1 MKFENVVKLYN
12 GKKVLDSLSFEAE
25 KGKPVCLFG
34 ESGSGKTTALNIAAG
49 LCKADGGSITG
60 AEGRISYV
68 FQEDRLLEWF
78 TAEENIMMTAVNI
91 PAVKKIINVAELE
104 DCLNMY
110 PLQMSGGLKKR
121 TAIARAVGYDG
132 DIILLDEP
140 FNGIDNK
147 RVEAIAEFMK
157 DFIKDKICIVVTH
170 NKHEADILGAKII
183 KII

>member
-1 MKFENVVKLYN
+1 M
-12 GKKVLDSLSFEAE
+12 
-25 KGKPVCLFG
+25 
-34 ESGSGKTTALNIAAG
+34 NIAAG

-78 TAEENIMMTAVNI
+78 TAEENIMMTAVNM
-91 PAVKKIINVAELE
+91 PAVKKFINAAELE
-104 DCLNMY
+104 DCLDMY
-110 PLQMSGGLKKR
+110 PLQMSGGMKKR
-121 TAIARAVGYDG
+121 TAMARAVGYDG

>member
-1 MKFENVVKLYN
+1 MKFENVYN

-110 PLQMSGGLKKR
+110 PLQMSGGMKKR

-132 DIILLDEP
+132 DIILL
-140 FNGIDNK
+140 DNK

>member
-1 MKFENVVKLYN
+1 
-12 GKKVLDSLSFEAE
+12 
-25 KGKPVCLFG
+25 
-34 ESGSGKTTALNIAAG
+34 
-49 LCKADGGSITG
+49 
-60 AEGRISYV
+60 
-68 FQEDRLLEWF
+68 
-78 TAEENIMMTAVNI
+78 
-91 PAVKKIINVAELE
+91 
-104 DCLNMY
+104 
-110 PLQMSGGLKKR
+110 MSGGMKKR